1 MGSPEAI
8 ITMGYG
14 SWGSIGDTV
23 TLGYGSGDEDTS
35 ITGTWSNVI
44 HAHTGGRIEA
54 HTGGRIEAKTGGR
67 IEAHA

>member
-1 MGSPEAI
+1 
-8 ITMGYG
+8 
-14 SWGSIGDTV
+14 V
-23 TLGYGSGDEDTS
+23 TTILYLFWDGFSAAGGGAT